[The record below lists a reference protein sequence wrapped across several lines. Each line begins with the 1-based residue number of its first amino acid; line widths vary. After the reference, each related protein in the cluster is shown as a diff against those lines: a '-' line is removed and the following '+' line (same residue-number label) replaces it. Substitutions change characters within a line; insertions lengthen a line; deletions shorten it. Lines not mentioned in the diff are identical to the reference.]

1 MSRLPRLAL
10 RVLAVVALAAL
21 LVGVP
26 LAVIRGFGLPLPTWA
41 QLGDA
46 WTTSRVDGDLVV
58 GIGAGVFALL
68 WSWFAL
74 TALAEL
80 WQVLA
85 WRFGRSEARLALLP
99 AGPNGWVR
107 SLVRFALVSSMSV
120 GATLGGMA
128 TSVRSVPA
136 VAAVAEQ
143 DPQVTTDSVFE
154 VAPRAASSVH
164 VANGRDTP
172 YSLAGS
178 LGSPELRDAII
189 EINSGRLTP
198 QGSAWSGG
206 VFPAGMEVLLPADDQ
221 SSGELVTLLGPAH
234 EVVAGDCYWT
244 IAEDHLSTSGDHEP
258 TPAEVLDYTNRL
270 VALNAPLL
278 GHGDPTLIHPG
289 ELVLLGG
296 TVGEPDVEP
305 EPVPGSVPEP
315 GPVEIE
321 AIPPAATTTE
331 NAPPTVV
338 APPAT
343 VATPPPQPVPDQ
355 GAVDGDRSA
364 SLPTSH
370 TTGIGTALLL
380 AAGAVGALEARRR
393 RRLRATMV
401 GDRFDPPDP
410 GQVRTE
416 VLLRSLGPA
425 ERLARLDM
433 ALRAAAVDVADHGA
447 VVTAAVLGNDGDV
460 RIFLNPAIT
469 PTTQLW
475 QADLHGGS
483 WSLAAS
489 VELGVLAA
497 GARESAHPCPAL
509 VHIGALPDGGEL
521 FVDLEAVGVLAVESV
536 HAPAILSNLAASLS
550 VSPFVESSRVFTVGL
565 GEICLGDG
573 FSEALDSLDAALDAA
588 AVALGSTAN
597 LIRGSNT
604 FAMRVGGAGGES
616 WEPAIVIAAGSH
628 DLELRAGLT
637 VSVRPG
643 GGVGVAVE
651 GEVPGAKWMLR
662 SHPTGHV
669 LEPLGLHV
677 LPSGLDPADLAAVGE
692 LLEAAG
698 LPAEHHAPV
707 VPIRGA
713 KPPDGPFCEPAWSLM
728 VRVLGQVEVVS
739 RDGTVAEFERSKAL
753 ELVVWLSQH
762 REHPTRIGART
773 ALWDLDVRDTT
784 FANVVSDARRGLARA
799 ITPAEAEEWIAR
811 TLNSDLPLHRGVVTD
826 AELVAMRLDHSRGLA
841 ALDAIELLRPG
852 VELLAG
858 MPFAGTGY
866 LWPDAEGIASS
877 LVLLATGAAIELA
890 SHYLELGDT
899 EGVFW
904 ATGQGLKV
912 LAGHEELIALRMRAH
927 ARRGDLAGVRHEW
940 ESYERALAAEPW
952 AEADPAPKL
961 VSLRRELLG
970 ARAG

>member
-26 LAVIRGFGLPLPTWA
+26 LVVIRGFGLPLPTWA

-46 WTTSRVDGDLVV
+46 WTSSRVDGDLVV

-85 WRFGRSEARLALLP
+85 WRFGKGEARLTLLP
-99 AGPNGWVR
+99 AGPSGWVR
-107 SLVRFALVSSMSV
+107 WLVRFALVSSMSV
-120 GATLGGMA
+120 GATMGGMA

-136 VAAVAEQ
+136 AAMAEQ
-143 DPQVTTDSVFE
+143 GPQVTTGSAFE
-154 VAPRAASSVH
+154 VALPAASSVH

-178 LGSPELRDAII
+178 LGSPELRDSII
-189 EINSGRLTP
+189 EINTGRLTP
-198 QGSAWSGG
+198 QGSTWSGG

-221 SSGELVTLLGPAH
+221 SSGELATLLGPAH

-244 IAEDHLSTSGDHEP
+244 IAEDRLSSSGDHEP

-289 ELVLLGG
+289 ELVLLGA
-296 TVGEPDVEP
+296 TDVEP
-305 EPVPGSVPEP
+305 EPESESEP

-321 AIPPAATTTE
+321 ASPPVATP
-331 NAPPTVV
+331 PPTVNM
-338 APPAT
+338 PPAT
-343 VATPPPQPVPDQ
+343 VATPPPQTVSGD
-355 GAVDGDRSA
+355 GAGEGDSSA
-364 SLPTSH
+364 SAPASNTA
-370 TTGIGTALLL
+370 GIGTALML

-410 GQVRTE
+410 AQVRTE

-433 ALRAAAVDVADHGA
+433 ALRAAAVDVAEHRA
-447 VVTAAVLGNDGDV
+447 VVTAAVLGNEGDV
-460 RIFLNPAIT
+460 RLFLNPSIT
-469 PTTQLW
+469 PTSPLW
-475 QADLHGGS
+475 QADAHGGS
-483 WSLAAS
+483 WSLPAS
-489 VELGVLAA
+489 VELGVLAS

-536 HAPAILSNLAASLS
+536 YAPAILSNLAASLS

-573 FSEALDSLDAALDAA
+573 FSEALDSLDAALDAT

-616 WEPAIVIAAGSH
+616 WEPAIVIASGSH
-628 DLELRAGLT
+628 DVELLAGLT

-651 GEVPGAKWMLR
+651 GQVPGAKWVLR

-677 LPSGLDPADLAAVGE
+677 LPSGLEPADLAAVGE

-713 KPPDGPFCEPAWSLM
+713 KPPDGPFSEPAWSLM

-811 TLNSDLPLHRGVVTD
+811 TLNSDLPLHRGVLTD
-826 AELVAMRLDHSRGLA
+826 AELVAMRLEHSRGLA
-841 ALDAIELLRPG
+841 PLDAIELLRPG

-890 SHYLELGDT
+890 CHYLELGDT

-970 ARAG
+970 VRAG

>member
-1 MSRLPRLAL
+1 MSRLTRLVL

-26 LAVIRGFGLPLPTWA
+26 LVVISGFGLPLPTRA

-46 WTTSRVDGDLVV
+46 WTSSRVDGDLVMGV
-58 GIGAGVFALL
+58 GASVFALL

-80 WQVLA
+80 WQVMA
-85 WRFGRSEARLALLP
+85 WRFGRGEARLALLP
-99 AGPNGWVR
+99 AGPKGWVR

-120 GATLGGMA
+120 GATLGGMT

-136 VAAVAEQ
+136 AAMAERA
-143 DPQVTTDSVFE
+143 PQTTTDSAFE
-154 VAPRAASSVH
+154 VTIPAASSVH
-164 VANGRDTP
+164 LANGRDTP

-178 LGSPELRDAII
+178 LGRPELRDSII
-189 EINSGRLTP
+189 KINAGRLTP

-206 VFPAGMEVLLPADDQ
+206 VFPVGMEVLLPSDDHGP
-221 SSGELVTLLGPAH
+221 GELATLLGPAH

-244 IAEDHLSTSGDHEP
+244 IAEDHLSSSGDHEP

-270 VALNAPLL
+270 VALNSPLL
-278 GHGDPTLIHPG
+278 GHRDPTLIHPG
-289 ELVLLGG
+289 ELVLLGV
-296 TVGEPDVEP
+296 TVGEPEP
-305 EPVPGSVPEP
+305 DPGPAPESESGP
-315 GPVEIE
+315 GPVEVE
-321 AIPPAATTTE
+321 ATPPVAT
-331 NAPPTVV
+331 PPPMV
-338 APPAT
+338 ATPPPP
-343 VATPPPQPVPDQ
+343 VATPPPQTVS
-355 GAVDGDRSA
+355 GEVEGEGDSSA
-364 SLPTSH
+364 ASPMSYTA
-370 TTGIGTALLL
+370 GIGTALLL

-401 GDRFDPPDP
+401 GDRLDPPDP
-410 GQVRTE
+410 AQVRTE

-433 ALRAAAVDVADHGA
+433 ALRAAAVDVAEHGA

-460 RIFLNPAIT
+460 RLYLNPSVT
-469 PTTQLW
+469 PTSPLW
-475 QADLHGGS
+475 LADVHGGS
-483 WSLAAS
+483 WSLPAS
-489 VELGVLAA
+489 VELGVLASV
-497 GARESAHPCPAL
+497 ARESAHPCPAL
-509 VHIGALPDGGEL
+509 VHIGAVPEGGEL
-521 FVDLEAVGVLAVESV
+521 FVDLEAIGVLAVESV

-565 GEICLGDG
+565 GEIGLGDS

-588 AVALGSTAN
+588 AVALGSTSK
-597 LIRGSNT
+597 LLRGSNT

-616 WEPAIVIAAGSH
+616 WEPAIVIASGGH
-628 DLELRAGLT
+628 DVELLAGLP

-651 GEVPGAKWMLR
+651 GEVPGAKWVLR

-669 LEPLGLHV
+669 LEPLGLQV
-677 LPSGLDPADLAAVGE
+677 LPSGLDPADLAAVGD

-698 LPAEHHAPV
+698 LPAERHATV

-713 KPPDGPFCEPAWSLM
+713 KPFDEPFSEPAWSLM

-762 REHPTRIGART
+762 RERPTRIGART

-826 AELVAMRLDHSRGLA
+826 AELVAMRLEHSRGLA
-841 ALDAIELLRPG
+841 PLDAIELLRPG

-858 MPFAGTGY
+858 MPFAGTGF
-866 LWPDAEGIASS
+866 LWTDAEGIASS

-970 ARAG
+970 VRAG